1 MILPYCRVKAID
13 ILTTPTTTYLGSA
26 SSDGKVHVYDLGTI
40 LESSQNSSPIE
51 PAQLEPEAV
60 YDTNGSRLTCL
71 TLAEDAGGSAP
82 VELGK
87 RKRSPLSGD
96 RRNESD
102 ESDEDED
109 GGKVESE
116 EGGDEEDGVEE
127 ENEDEDEGE
136 DEDEDE
142 VEME

>member
-1 MILPYCRVKAID
+1 MILTYRRIKAID

-26 SSDGKVHVYDLGTI
+26 SSDGKVHVYDLDTI
-40 LESSQNSSPIE
+40 LESSQNSSPSE
-51 PAQLEPEAV
+51 PAQLEPAAV

-71 TLAEDAGGSAP
+71 TLAEDAGGSVP

-87 RKRSPLSGD
+87 RKRAALNGD

-102 ESDEDED
+102 ESEDED
-109 GGKVESE
+109 GDNVQSE
-116 EGGDEEDGVEE
+116 EGSDEEDGVEE
-127 ENEDEDEGE
+127 EDEE
-136 DEDEDE
+136 EDE

>member
-1 MILPYCRVKAID
+1 LILTYCRVKAID
-13 ILTTPTTTYLGSA
+13 TLTTPTTTYLGSA

-51 PAQLEPEAV
+51 PAQLEPAAV
-60 YDTNGSRLTCL
+60 FDTSGSRLTCL

-87 RKRSPLSGD
+87 RKRSPLNGD

-109 GGKVESE
+109 GDQVESE
-116 EGGDEEDGVEE
+116 EGRGEEDGVEE
-127 ENEDEDEGE
+127 ENEEEEEDEE
-136 DEDEDE
+136 E